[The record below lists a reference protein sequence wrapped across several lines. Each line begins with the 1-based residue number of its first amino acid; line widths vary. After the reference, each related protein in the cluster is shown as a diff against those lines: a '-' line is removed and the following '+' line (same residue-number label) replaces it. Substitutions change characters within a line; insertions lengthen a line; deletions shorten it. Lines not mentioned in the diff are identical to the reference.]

1 MGNIREDIRIIN
13 ERLKKI
19 YILYRGLVDSQ
30 GEDNKIES
38 VKLNGTELPISNK
51 SVNISTPTKTSELN
65 NDSGFITSNKIEE
78 IKVNGIAST
87 ITNKSVNIAVPTKT
101 SQLTNDSNFI
111 TENKIETVKVNGVAL
126 PISNKEVDIVI
137 PTDVVIKSEGGLSFK
152 LVVSETGELTTEQIQ

>member
-51 SVNISTPTKTSELN
+51 SVNISTPTKTSKL
-65 NDSGFITSNKIEE
+65 S
-78 IKVNGIAST
+78 
-87 ITNKSVNIAVPTKT
+87 
-101 SQLTNDSNFI
+101 NDSNFI
-111 TENKIETVKVNGVAL
+111 TENKIEAVKVNGVAI

-152 LVVSETGELTTEQIQ
+152 LVVSETGELTTEQL

>member
-30 GEDNKIES
+30 GED
-38 VKLNGTELPISNK
+38 
-51 SVNISTPTKTSELN
+51 
-65 NDSGFITSNKIEE
+65 
-78 IKVNGIAST
+78 
-87 ITNKSVNIAVPTKT
+87 
-101 SQLTNDSNFI
+101 
-111 TENKIETVKVNGVAL
+111 NKIETVKVNGVAL

>member
-19 YILYRGLVDSQ
+19 YILYKGLVDLQ
-30 GEDNKIES
+30 GED
-38 VKLNGTELPISNK
+38 
-51 SVNISTPTKTSELN
+51 
-65 NDSGFITSNKIEE
+65 
-78 IKVNGIAST
+78 
-87 ITNKSVNIAVPTKT
+87 
-101 SQLTNDSNFI
+101 
-111 TENKIETVKVNGVAL
+111 NKIETVKVNGVAL

>member
-30 GEDNKIES
+30 GEDNK
-38 VKLNGTELPISNK
+38 TE
-51 SVNISTPTKTSELN
+51 V
-65 NDSGFITSNKIEE
+65 
-78 IKVNGIAST
+78 
-87 ITNKSVNIAVPTKT
+87 
-101 SQLTNDSNFI
+101 
-111 TENKIETVKVNGVAL
+111 VKVNGVAL

>member
-19 YILYRGLVDSQ
+19 YILYRSLVDLQ

-38 VKLNGTELPISNK
+38 IELNGTE
-51 SVNISTPTKTSELN
+51 
-65 NDSGFITSNKIEE
+65 
-78 IKVNGIAST
+78 
-87 ITNKSVNIAVPTKT
+87 
-101 SQLTNDSNFI
+101 
-111 TENKIETVKVNGVAL
+111 L

>member
-19 YILYRGLVDSQ
+19 YILYRGLVDLQ

-38 VKLNGTELPISNK
+38 IKLNGTE
-51 SVNISTPTKTSELN
+51 
-65 NDSGFITSNKIEE
+65 
-78 IKVNGIAST
+78 
-87 ITNKSVNIAVPTKT
+87 
-101 SQLTNDSNFI
+101 
-111 TENKIETVKVNGVAL
+111 L

>member
-30 GEDNKIES
+30 GEDNKIE
-38 VKLNGTELPISNK
+38 V
-51 SVNISTPTKTSELN
+51 
-65 NDSGFITSNKIEE
+65 
-78 IKVNGIAST
+78 
-87 ITNKSVNIAVPTKT
+87 
-101 SQLTNDSNFI
+101 
-111 TENKIETVKVNGVAL
+111 VKVNGVAL

>member
-13 ERLKKI
+13 ERLKKV

-30 GEDNKIES
+30 GEDNKIE
-38 VKLNGTELPISNK
+38 V
-51 SVNISTPTKTSELN
+51 
-65 NDSGFITSNKIEE
+65 
-78 IKVNGIAST
+78 
-87 ITNKSVNIAVPTKT
+87 
-101 SQLTNDSNFI
+101 
-111 TENKIETVKVNGVAL
+111 VKVNGVAL

>member
-38 VKLNGTELPISNK
+38 IKLNGTE
-51 SVNISTPTKTSELN
+51 
-65 NDSGFITSNKIEE
+65 
-78 IKVNGIAST
+78 
-87 ITNKSVNIAVPTKT
+87 
-101 SQLTNDSNFI
+101 
-111 TENKIETVKVNGVAL
+111 L

-152 LVVSETGELTTEQIQ
+152 LVVSETGKLTTKQIQ

>member
-30 GEDNKIES
+30 GEDNKIE
-38 VKLNGTELPISNK
+38 V
-51 SVNISTPTKTSELN
+51 
-65 NDSGFITSNKIEE
+65 
-78 IKVNGIAST
+78 
-87 ITNKSVNIAVPTKT
+87 
-101 SQLTNDSNFI
+101 
-111 TENKIETVKVNGVAL
+111 VKVNGVAL
-126 PISNKEVDIVI
+126 PISNKEVDITI